1 MGSRHQLHPDRTAAD
16 RIVQAMVVIADTDFI
31 CPYCGAEF
39 CNTFA
44 LTYHVKRCEAQK
56 GKTEPEESK

>member
-1 MGSRHQLHPDRTAAD
+1 
-16 RIVQAMVVIADTDFI
+16 MVVIADTEFI
-31 CPYCGAEF
+31 CPYCCAEF

-44 LTYHVKRCEAQK
+44 LIYHVKRCEAQK